1 MSGGQHESFADR
13 VENWMR
19 AKVAKDGVPKPGD
32 LYHAY
37 VKAHYADGGPS
48 ENCEAFYVINDVAA
62 LVRKWAEQ
70 RQ

>member
-1 MSGGQHESFADR
+1 MSGDQHESFAIR

-19 AKVAKDGVPKPGD
+19 AKVAKDGVPRPGD

-37 VKAHYADGGPS
+37 VGAHYPDGGPS
-48 ENCEAFYVINDVAA
+48 EDSEAFYVINDVAA